1 MYLSKRI
8 IFEAVSAARSP
19 VSGPI
24 SREAAAARWGKSI
37 AQQIVWVLS
46 QRRTEGE
53 PLWDGVTLGTP

>member
-46 QRRTEGE
+46 ERRTEGE
-53 PLWDGVTLGTP
+53 PE